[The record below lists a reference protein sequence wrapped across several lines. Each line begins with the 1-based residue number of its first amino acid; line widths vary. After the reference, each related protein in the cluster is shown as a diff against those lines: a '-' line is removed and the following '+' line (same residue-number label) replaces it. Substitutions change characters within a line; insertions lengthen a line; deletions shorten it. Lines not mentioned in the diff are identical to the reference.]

1 MPGRWWKFGFRTCFG
16 IRHSLFG
23 ILSDFLLLLLNLF
36 TSPPLRF
43 WDDWWRCS
51 RPRHCFVADPQVGTG
66 HITDEIFELIQL
78 GQPLICL
85 VEVFYGR
92 IDPRGECLC
101 ILGGDS
107 IGAEEFDL
115 LLEPVLFRKNQL

>member
-1 MPGRWWKFGFRTCFG
+1 MPSRWWKFGFRTCFG
-16 IRHSLFG
+16 TRHSVFG
-23 ILSDFLLLLLNLF
+23 ILSDFLLLLLHLL
-36 TSPPLRF
+36 TSPPLSFRDDRRWSGRAGHRF
-43 WDDWWRCS
+43 
-51 RPRHCFVADPQVGTG
+51 VTDPQVGTG

-107 IGAEEFDL
+107 IGAAGFDL
-115 LLEPVLFRKNQL
+115 LLEP